1 MSAKAAATTTNPEA
15 PNIIKL
21 EEIKKHTSRDDLWM
35 VINGKVYDVTP
46 FVDEHPISGVLS
58 GSSESSSSSLLLL
71 IIAAVVA
78 AAAFF
83 YLQTKK

>member
-46 FVDEHPISGVLS
+46 FVDEHP
-58 GSSESSSSSLLLL
+58 
-71 IIAAVVA
+71 
-78 AAAFF
+78 
-83 YLQTKK
+83 